1 MKLIACLIILSL
13 IVAFWST
20 GLASPGASTKPE
32 GHADCFSPT
41 VPEQPF
47 DRLRATL
54 QRDHSLLPPGWGW
67 DMWVKRVSPSC
78 RRRRRKV
85 RRWHKHEPGRL
96 ERLLRGF
103 RRWCRRWRCLW
114 RQWREL
120 LDGTVQTKATWT
132 GTVRAL
138 DQSTVCA
145 EEKWAAPVSGEA
157 GAQLL
162 ATPPPAAEAVDEVSP
177 TTRRGPGRPRSIPT
191 AHQCCPSEGCLAYGR
206 FGDDP
211 IHDIVGCGPYT
222 TVHGE
227 VRQMYKCNVCGQP
240 FSETAGTPFFG
251 LKTPMKTVCIALQEV
266 AEGLG
271 IRAVARIHGVKP
283 DVVLEWLK
291 KAGQHCQAL
300 SECMMRELNVTQ
312 VQLDELWTFVYK
324 KERMLKEWE
333 KLHSEWGDTWV
344 WVAFDPVRK
353 LVIAV
358 LVGERS
364 EEEAIGFVARLRARL
379 TDACHPL
386 LTSDS
391 LPHYVRAILQA
402 FGVWVQPRR
411 KGKRGRFPNLR
422 QVPPQ
427 ELNYA
432 TVHKERKKGRVVSVT
447 TKVIY
452 GSKDKIEALLEPLGQ
467 KINTSFVERV
477 NLTMRHLVSRLHR
490 KTLCFSKKREYLV
503 YHLHLALAYYHFA
516 RHHASL
522 RVKLPE
528 PIPTRGDG
536 SPKKW
541 QQRTPAMAAGLTDHR
556 WSLRELL
563 MCPVPG

>member
-1 MKLIACLIILSL
+1 MWA
-13 IVAFWST
+13 AW
-20 GLASPGASTKPE
+20 ASPSY
-32 GHADCFSPT
+32 
-41 VPEQPF
+41 
-47 DRLRATL
+47 
-54 QRDHSLLPPGWGW
+54 
-67 DMWVKRVSPSC
+67 

-85 RRWHKHEPGRL
+85 RRWRKHKPGRL
-96 ERLLRGF
+96 EQLQRRF
-103 RRWCRRWRCLW
+103 RRWRRRGQRLWRRWR
-114 RQWREL
+114 EL
-120 LDGTVQTKATWT
+120 VGGMVQTKATASNQSAMC
-132 GTVRAL
+132 VEKKRAATIPDEAGEQIPVAQVPL
-138 DQSTVCA
+138 AKVA
-145 EEKWAAPVSGEA
+145 EEVT
-157 GAQLL
+157 L
-162 ATPPPAAEAVDEVSP
+162 
-177 TTRRGPGRPRSIPT
+177 TTRRGPGRPRTIPT
-191 AHQCCPSEGCLAYGR
+191 GHKCCPNEGCLAYGR

-211 IHDIVGCGPYT
+211 IHDIVGDGTYT

-227 VRQMYKCNVCGQP
+227 VRQMYKCNVCQQL

-251 LKTPMKTVCIALQEV
+251 LKTPMRTVCIALQEL

-283 DVVLEWLK
+283 DAVLEWLK
-291 KAGQHCQAL
+291 KAGSHCQAL

-312 VQLDELWTFVYK
+312 VQLDELWTFVNK

-344 WVAFDPVRK
+344 WVAFDPVHK

-358 LVGERS
+358 LVGERTA
-364 EEEAIGFVARLRARL
+364 EEAIGFVARLRVRL
-379 TDACHPL
+379 ADACQPL

-391 LPHYVRAILQA
+391 LPHYTRAILRA

-411 KGKRGRFPNLR
+411 KGKRGRFPKPR
-422 QVPPQ
+422 QVPP
-427 ELNYA
+427 EGLKYA

-447 TKVIY
+447 TQVIY
-452 GSKDKIEALLEPLGQ
+452 GSKDEIQALLEPLGH

-490 KTLCFSKKREYLV
+490 KTLCFSKKRKYLV
-503 YHLHLALAYYHFA
+503 DHLHLALAYYHFA

-522 RVKLPE
+522 RIQLSE
-528 PIPTRGDG
+528 PIPTRGNG

-563 MCPVPG
+563 MCPMLG

>member
-1 MKLIACLIILSL
+1 MKLIACLIVLSL
-13 IVAFWST
+13 ISTYWST
-20 GLASPGASTKPE
+20 DLASPEASTEPE
-32 GHADCFSPT
+32 GHADCSSPT
-41 VPEQPF
+41 VPEQ
-47 DRLRATL
+47 LH
-54 QRDHSLLPPGWGW
+54 RDHPPIPLWWGW
-67 DMWVKRVSPSC
+67 DMWAEWVSPSC
-78 RRRRRKV
+78 RRRRPFGKLRAGCKV
-85 RRWHKHEPGRL
+85 RRWRKHKPGRL
-96 ERLLRGF
+96 ERLRRKF
-103 RRWCRRWRCLW
+103 RRWRRRWQRLW
-114 RQWREL
+114 QQWREL
-120 LDGTVQTKATWT
+120 VDGTVQTKAT
-132 GTVRAL
+132 ASN
-138 DQSTVCA
+138 QSAVCV
-145 EEKWAAPVSGEA
+145 EEKQAAMVPDEASEQTPVTQVPMAKVVE
-157 GAQLL
+157 
-162 ATPPPAAEAVDEVSP
+162 EVSP
-177 TTRRGPGRPRSIPT
+177 TTRRGPGRPRTIPT
-191 AHQCCPSEGCLAYGR
+191 AHKCCPSEGCLAYGR

-211 IHDIVGCGPYT
+211 IHDIVGDGTYT
-222 TVHGE
+222 TTHGE
-227 VRQMYKCNVCGQP
+227 VRQMYKCNVCQQP

-251 LKTPMKTVCIALQEV
+251 LKTPMKTVCIALQEL

-300 SECMMRELNVTQ
+300 SECMMRDLNVTQ

-344 WVAFDPVRK
+344 WVAFDPVHK

-379 TDACHPL
+379 TDACQPL

-402 FGVWVQPRR
+402 FGVWIQPRR
-411 KGKRGRFPNLR
+411 KGKRGRFPKPR
-422 QVPPQ
+422 QVPP
-427 ELNYA
+427 EDLKYA
-432 TVHKERKKGRVVSVT
+432 MVHKERKKGRVVSVT

-452 GSKDKIEALLEPLGQ
+452 GSKDEIQALLEPLGQ

-522 RVKLPE
+522 RIELPE
-528 PIPTRGDG
+528 PIPTRGHG

-563 MCPVPG
+563 MCPVLG

>member
-1 MKLIACLIILSL
+1 MN
-13 IVAFWST
+13 
-20 GLASPGASTKPE
+20 
-32 GHADCFSPT
+32 
-41 VPEQPF
+41 
-47 DRLRATL
+47 
-54 QRDHSLLPPGWGW
+54 
-67 DMWVKRVSPSC
+67 
-78 RRRRRKV
+78 
-85 RRWHKHEPGRL
+85 
-96 ERLLRGF
+96 
-103 RRWCRRWRCLW
+103 
-114 RQWREL
+114 
-120 LDGTVQTKATWT
+120 GTVQTKAT
-132 GTVRAL
+132 APN
-138 DQSTVCA
+138 QSAVCA
-145 EEKWAAPVSGEA
+145 EEKRAAMVPDEA
-157 GAQLL
+157 GEQIPI
-162 ATPPPAAEAVDEVSP
+162 TPVPIRVVEEVSP
-177 TTRRGPGRPRSIPT
+177 TTRQGPGRPRTIPT
-191 AHQCCPSEGCLAYGR
+191 AHKCCPNEGCPAYGR

-211 IHDIVGCGPYT
+211 IHDIVGDGTYT

-227 VRQMYKCNVCGQP
+227 VRQMYKCNVCHQS

-251 LKTPMKTVCIALQEV
+251 LKTPMKTVCIALQEL

-283 DVVLEWLK
+283 DVVLKWLK

-344 WVAFDPVRK
+344 WVAFDPVHK

-364 EEEAIGFVARLRARL
+364 EEAAIGFVVRLRARL
-379 TDACHPL
+379 TDACQPL

-402 FGVWVQPRR
+402 FGVLVQPRR
-411 KGKRGRFPNLR
+411 KGKRGRFPKPR
-422 QVPPQ
+422 QVPP
-427 ELNYA
+427 EDLKYA

-452 GSKDKIEALLEPLGQ
+452 GSKDKVQALLEPLGQ

-490 KTLCFSKKREYLV
+490 KTLCFSKKREYLE

-528 PIPTRGDG
+528 PIPTRGNG

-541 QQRTPAMAAGLTDHR
+541 QQRTPAVAAGLTDHR

-563 MCPVPG
+563 MCPVPAVP